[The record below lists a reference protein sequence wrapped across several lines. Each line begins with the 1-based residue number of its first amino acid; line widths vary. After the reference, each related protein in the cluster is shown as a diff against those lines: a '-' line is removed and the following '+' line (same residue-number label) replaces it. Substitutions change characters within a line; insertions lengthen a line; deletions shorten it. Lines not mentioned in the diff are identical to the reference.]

1 MGVIVGNTN
10 QLSENVNK
18 SLAKAIKKIDTNR
31 KFDLGM
37 EFDQELLLKLSAYN
51 RMLDRLEDRC
61 STCYNKYTPEQIV
74 SVIKTNIN
82 KI

>member
-1 MGVIVGNTN
+1 MVQVGNTN
-10 QLSENVNK
+10 HLSDDINK
-18 SLAKAIKKIDTNR
+18 SLAKSIKKININR

-37 EFDQELLLKLSAYN
+37 EFNQELLLKLSAYN
-51 RMLDRLEDRC
+51 RILDRLEDRC